1 MLHKFG
7 HRWCYTTMNLAW
19 IFPVRRGVR
28 FRAGA
33 SKAMHDARNH
43 VVKCLAGNQ
52 TLKISFHF
60 VDLLESNGFERRGSL
75 HIMPWIRKHGQQ
87 QEDIKKYQCSMLFSG
102 KRCSISQA
110 MNDTW
115 TQPSE
120 NKTLR
125 IQKEINMETSVRV
138 SEIIKTFWCMLTQK
152 WRLLVSDT

>member
-7 HRWCYTTMNLAW
+7 RRWCYTTMNLAW
-19 IFPVRRGVR
+19 IFPVRRGLR

-75 HIMPWIRKHGQQ
+75 YIMP
-87 QEDIKKYQCSMLFSG
+87 
-102 KRCSISQA
+102 
-110 MNDTW
+110 
-115 TQPSE
+115 
-120 NKTLR
+120 
-125 IQKEINMETSVRV
+125 
-138 SEIIKTFWCMLTQK
+138 
-152 WRLLVSDT
+152 